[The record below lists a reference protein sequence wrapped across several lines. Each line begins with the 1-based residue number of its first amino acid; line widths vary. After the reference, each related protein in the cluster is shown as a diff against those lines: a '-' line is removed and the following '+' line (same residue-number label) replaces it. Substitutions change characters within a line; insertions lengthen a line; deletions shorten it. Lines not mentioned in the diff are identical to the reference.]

1 MHMFTV
7 EELNN
12 LQILV
17 NKTPISGHEAATV
30 ALLQQK
36 ITQQIIL
43 LTPAPEGEKKV
54 EEQAG

>member
-1 MHMFTV
+1 MFTV